1 MRPSLPPAAVCG
13 IFPFPGDTL
22 SLIPAPFLRHSP
34 EVHASALP
42 FRPSP
47 ARRRGRTLPHIPPGG
62 AWQTCAPPSV
72 PTREKSRLKEHP
84 LPEQQD
90 AGMTQSSAP
99 APRPPGPNGKSG
111 ERRRTERFP
120 RLLSRTGGRP
130 VLRKGPPPLPVQGF
144 PGTLPALKSRAV
156 PPPLPLPPRGRTVM
170 PSAQRG
176 SSTTPL
182 LLSPPCASRSFP
194 SFFPLPAPDSSF
206 LPLFTHET
214 RMRKAEGP
222 FSFPLFPPFPPFSLC
237 CSCFLPPSPLRP
249 LFSYPHRRG
258 MGASA
263 PFRHLRPERRLRP
276 VYANVEFILDHC
288 SAFAYITSRACRQH
302 RSCPASAQ
310 CGAFVRHTQGASS

>member
-1 MRPSLPPAAVCG
+1 MR
-13 IFPFPGDTL
+13 
-22 SLIPAPFLRHSP
+22 
-34 EVHASALP
+34 
-42 FRPSP
+42 
-47 ARRRGRTLPHIPPGG
+47 
-62 AWQTCAPPSV
+62 PPSV

-84 LPEQQD
+84 LPEQPH
-90 AGMTQSSAP
+90 MEVTPSAP